1 MKKIKFAIVILFLFS
16 GLWNYAQ
23 QPPSGQNKVKVT
35 GKVLEKVTKQPL
47 EYATVSITK
56 TNENKVIAGG
66 ITNPKGEFE
75 VAVAPGTYDI
85 KIEFISFK
93 STEIKGKNISGDTNL
108 GVVNLSEDAA
118 QLNEVVV
125 RAEKSTVEIK
135 LDKKVYNVGQ
145 DMIVKGGTVSDV
157 LENVPS
163 VSVDVEGNVSLR
175 GNENVRIFIDGR
187 PSNALNMAEALRQI
201 PADAIDKVEVIT
213 NPSARYDAEGGAGIL
228 NIVLKKGKNLGFN
241 GSFIV
246 SGGIPETYGASANL
260 NFKTEKVNFFTST
273 GYDYRTSEGAGITN
287 SVNLN
292 KDTKQI
298 IGYTDEDKK
307 TERLRKGISTKTG
320 LEWTIAPNTF
330 WTNAIS
336 YRDNSG
342 SNNDLVNYNSFDPNR
357 VFTSTRYRLSEG
369 DDTGRDFEYSS
380 NFLKNFDDKGHK
392 LTLDFSYSTDKDS
405 DNAYITDETIA
416 SGEPATIDETFNSQ
430 KQEQLQLQAD
440 YVLPLKNGGQFE
452 AGYKGNFNY
461 MDNMYSV
468 NTDDQGN
475 PIDGYLSNTLEYNE
489 RINSFYTQY
498 GFKVNKFS
506 YLFGLRW
513 EDTVIDVNLLDT
525 QNYNTKKYNNFF
537 PSAFVNYELSDESS
551 VSLSYSKRLSRP
563 RGRFLNPATNY
574 SSNINLFRGNP
585 DLDPSFTDKFDL
597 GYLKR
602 WEKVTFSTSMFYE
615 YTTDVFSFVRS
626 ETGQFVGNNPVVL
639 SSPINLAKEQQ
650 FGFEFTLNYTPFKIW
665 KINSSFNLSD
675 VKTTGN
681 YVYENTQGEEI
692 ITNLNNET
700 FSWFGR
706 VNSRLSLP
714 YKIDWQLSGMYFGPR
729 NTAQGKSLGNYVVN
743 TAFSKD
749 VLKDKATIALNVSDL
764 FNSRKMKNETN
775 LSSVNSYSEFQWRKR
790 QINLSFT
797 YRLNMK
803 KTDRD
808 KNAPKNNGGGEEGGE
823 FQG

>member
-1 MKKIKFAIVILFLFS
+1 MKKIKFALILIFLFS
-16 GLWNYAQ
+16 GLYIQAQ
-23 QPPSGQNKVKVT
+23 QPPTSQNKFKIT
-35 GKVLEKVTKQPL
+35 GKVLEKITKQPL
-47 EYATVSITK
+47 EYATISITAP
-56 TNENKVIAGG
+56 NETKVIAGG

-75 VAVAPGTYDI
+75 VAVAPGIYDI

-93 STEIKGKNISGDTNL
+93 ANEFKQKNISADTNL

-125 RAEKSTVEIK
+125 RAERSTVEIK

-241 GSFIV
+241 GSFIL

-260 NFKTEKVNFFTST
+260 NFKTEKLNFFTST
-273 GYDYRTSEGAGITN
+273 GYDYRTSEGAGMTN
-287 SVNLN
+287 STNLN
-292 KDTKQI
+292 RDTREI
-298 IGYTDEDKK
+298 IGYTDEDKD

-320 LEWTIAPNTF
+320 VEWTVAPNAY

-336 YRDNSG
+336 YRENSG
-342 SNNDLVNYNSFDPNR
+342 TNNDLVNYNSFDQNR
-357 VFTSTRYRLSEG
+357 NFTSTRYRLSEG
-369 DDTGRDFEYSS
+369 NDTGRDLEYSS
-380 NFLKNFDDKGHK
+380 NFLKNFNDKGHK
-392 LTLDFSYSTDKDS
+392 LTLDFSYSTDNDS
-405 DNAYITDETIA
+405 DNSLISDETIG
-416 SGEPATIDETFNSQ
+416 SNIPATFDTTFNNQ
-430 KQEQLQLQAD
+430 KQKQVQLQGD
-440 YVLPLKNGGQFE
+440 YVLPLKNGSQFE
-452 AGYKGNFNY
+452 AGYKGNFNN
-461 MDNMYSV
+461 MDTEYSV
-468 NTDDQGN
+468 KTDNNGN
-475 PIDGYLSNTLEYNE
+475 PIADYLSNTLEYNE
-489 RINSFYTQY
+489 RINAFYTQY

-513 EDTVIDVNLLDT
+513 EDTKIDVNLLDT
-525 QNYNTKKYNNFF
+525 QNYNKKEYNNFF
-537 PSAFVNYELSDESS
+537 PSAFVNYEITDESS

-563 RGRFLNPATNY
+563 RGRFLNPATNF

-602 WEKVTFSTSMFYE
+602 WEKVTFNTSMYYE
-615 YTTDVFSFVRS
+615 NTKDVFSFVRT
-626 ETGQFVGNNPVVL
+626 ETGEFVGNNPVIL

-650 FGFEFTLNYTPFKIW
+650 FGFEFTLNYTPLKIW
-665 KINSSFNLSD
+665 KINSSFNLSN
-675 VKTTGN
+675 VKTTGD
-681 YVYENTQGEEI
+681 YSFTNTQGDVI
-692 ITNLNNET
+692 TTNLDNET
-700 FSWFGR
+700 FSWFSR
-706 VNSRLSLP
+706 VNSRITLP
-714 YKIDWQLSGMYFGPR
+714 YKIEWQLSGMYFGPR

-749 VLKDKATIALNVSDL
+749 ILKDKGTLALNVSDL
-764 FNSRKMKNETN
+764 FNSRKMISETN
-775 LSSVNSYSEFQWRKR
+775 LPSVNSYSEFQWRRR

-808 KNAPKNNGGGEEGGE
+808 KNAPNKNGGAEEGGE